1 MELGLGKVDYNSEPL
16 TGQELLAVRSRQR
29 LWWVED
35 SPMQRHAH
43 IAG

>member
-29 LWWVED
+29 LWWVGNA
-35 SPMQRHAH
+35 PLKRHAH